1 MNVAKTLRYIIFLQ
15 YKSFYIF
22 LLVCSKTYDG
32 KMRIMRG
39 ENPMKKHNSIK
50 RLSVYL
56 TALILLVSMAG
67 CGGSAGDQTGT
78 ANTPSESKASDGT
91 ASNTKLVFWN
101 LGLKVV
107 DDTGAIATE
116 DLAIYQAIKKYEGET
131 GGKVEIVNQ
140 SYDNWQNLFQS
151 AGLAGNGPDLA
162 QTVAGA
168 ITLGYKD
175 FIEPLDKYFT
185 ADELAGFMNL
195 DMLRTDYKADG
206 ELLGIPTDVTT
217 LNLFY
222 NKEIFKKAGLDP
234 EKKLETFAELED
246 ACAKIKAA
254 GYQPMAI
261 NDADGSNSAWVVCE
275 FLSDKLGNSQI
286 FGFKDGTI
294 KVTDDVFVQSFKG
307 WTDFTKKA
315 VENGWCR
322 EDSFSSNTDNTSP
335 FYAGQA
341 GMVLGGSWNC
351 FNVYTSL
358 GENAGT
364 MPIPALSADDPYK
377 DYICSQFGS
386 NVVITNYSKN
396 KEEAVRFLKI
406 LAQKDTSL
414 NLYNESST
422 LPARL
427 DVDLSASKAGNPLAL
442 ECYNWITQNKN
453 VVGFDSIMPAA
464 GCAEWYRVAPLACAG
479 KYTVEDAITAINQK
493 NEEALAAK

>member
-1 MNVAKTLRYIIFLQ
+1 
-15 YKSFYIF
+15 
-22 LLVCSKTYDG
+22 
-32 KMRIMRG
+32 
-39 ENPMKKHNSIK
+39 MKKHNSIR
-50 RLSVYL
+50 RLLACL
-56 TALILLVSMAG
+56 TALILLVSIAG
-67 CGGSAGDQTGT
+67 CGGTADNQTSI
-78 ANTPSESKASDGT
+78 PSESKALNAESNT
-91 ASNTKLVFWN
+91 SEKSAAASNTKLVFWN

-107 DDTGAIATE
+107 DDTGAMASE
-116 DLAIYQAIKKYEGET
+116 DLAIYQAIKKYEEET
-131 GGKVEIVNQ
+131 GAKVEIVNQ
-140 SYDNWQNLFQS
+140 SYDNWENLFQS

-175 FIEPLDKYFT
+175 FIEPLDKYFS
-185 ADELAGFMNL
+185 ADELANFMNL
-195 DMLRTDYKADG
+195 DMLRTNYKADG

-234 EKKLETFAELED
+234 EKKLETFTELED
-246 ACAKIKAA
+246 ACAKIKAV

-261 NDADGSNSAWVVCE
+261 NDADGSNSTWVVCE
-275 FLSDKLGNSQI
+275 FLSDKLGSSEI
-286 FGFKDGTI
+286 FNFKDGTI
-294 KVTDDVFVQSFKG
+294 KVTDNVFAQSFKG
-307 WTDFTKKA
+307 WTDFAKKA
-315 VENGWCR
+315 IEKEWCR

-351 FNVYTSL
+351 FNIYTSL

-386 NVVITNYSKN
+386 NVVITSYSKN
-396 KEEAVRFLKI
+396 KEEAVKFLKV
-406 LAQKDTSL
+406 LAQKDTSI

-427 DVDLSASKAGNPLAL
+427 DVDLSTSKFGNPLAL
-442 ECYNWITQNKN
+442 ACYSWIAQNKN

-464 GCAEWYRVAPLACAG
+464 GCSEWYRVAPLVCAG
-479 KYTVEDAITAINQK
+479 SSTVEAAIAAINQK
-493 NEEALAAK
+493 NEEALVAK